1 MTAVITVVS
10 AFAAGRGSD
19 AAALVF
25 EYMAAT
31 QAETGQAVPAGI
43 GELPAVLQR
52 EFRNLQASAPPAAA
66 DLPRAG
72 GISHALCPGPWVGLF
87 PCQS

>member
-1 MTAVITVVS
+1 MVS
-10 AFAAGRGSD
+10 AFAAGRGDD

-31 QAETGQAVPAGI
+31 QTETGQEAPAGI

-52 EFRNLQASAPPAAA
+52 ECRNLQAVY
-66 DLPRAG
+66 RRRE
-72 GISHALCPGPWVGLF
+72 
-87 PCQS
+87 PC